1 MDGLEFL
8 SHLRDKHLNTP
19 FIMLT
24 SRKEPGH
31 IIAAKELGVTAYI
44 AKPFNPAQLREK
56 MEKIIIKLL
65 KDKES
70 Q

>member
-1 MDGLEFL
+1 
-8 SHLRDKHLNTP
+8 
-19 FIMLT
+19 MLT

>member
-8 SHLRDKHLNTP
+8 SHLRDKRLKIP

-31 IIAAKELGVTAYI
+31 IIAAKELGATAYI
-44 AKPFNPAQLREK
+44 AKPFNSAKLRDK
-56 MEKIIIKLL
+56 MNKIIAKLL
-65 KDKES
+65 KNKES